1 MEPTMYCDS
10 CRRYFDN
17 SLIDCPECDMEP
29 LLDISD
35 PEVVEVLRQQDE
47 IDRRALSRKWS
58 LIPLIL
64 PLTLF
69 LLGLE
74 YASFLPP
81 VVIAMAAVVLGVV
94 LHRKFGFKPRPL
106 PRGGV

>member
-1 MEPTMYCDS
+1 MESTM

-29 LLDISD
+29 HLDISD
-35 PEVVEVLRQQDE
+35 PE
-47 IDRRALSRKWS
+47 
-58 LIPLIL
+58 
-64 PLTLF
+64 
-69 LLGLE
+69 
-74 YASFLPP
+74 
-81 VVIAMAAVVLGVV
+81 AVVLGVV